1 MRLHGIIPPVAT
13 PMRDDEELDLPRF
26 RWFLDRLIAAGVH
39 GLFVLG
45 TNGEAYALD
54 EREKRELLAT
64 AMEHV
69 KGRLPIMAGTG
80 ATTTREALRLTHMA
94 EREGADAV
102 SVVTPYYV
110 SPSQQELATHYRRVA
125 ESTRL
130 PVVLY
135 NNPSMCG
142 GVTLHPDTVARLA
155 ELPNVVGIKDSGGD
169 LQTLSEYVRLT
180 PERFAVLQGRDTLIY
195 AALACGARGAVPAS
209 ANVAP
214 ELCVAIYEALAHGD
228 HNAARAAQARLNPVR
243 LSLHLGTAPGGVKA
257 ALELLGTPIGP
268 SRAPVG
274 PLDSAARQRMLR
286 ALQEA
291 GLARE
296 GR

>member
-13 PMRDDEELDLPRF
+13 PMRADEELDLPRF
-26 RWFLDRLIAAGVH
+26 RWLLDRLIGAGVH

-45 TNGEAYALD
+45 TTGESYALD
-54 EREKRELLAT
+54 EREKQELLA
-64 AMEHV
+64 AAVEHV
-69 KGRLPIMAGTG
+69 RGRLPVMAGAG
-80 ATTTREALRLTHMA
+80 APTTREAVRLTRLA

-142 GVTLHPDTVARLA
+142 GVTLYPDTVARLA
-155 ELPNVVGIKDSGGD
+155 EIANVLGIKDSGGD
-169 LQTLSEYVRLT
+169 LQTTNEYLRAT

-195 AALACGARGAVPAS
+195 AALACGAKGAVPAS

-214 ELCVAIYEALAHGD
+214 ELCLAIYEAFAGGD
-228 HNAARAAQARLNPVR
+228 HEAARAAQARLIPVR

-257 ALELLGTPIGP
+257 ALDVLGTPIGP

-274 PLDSAARQRMLR
+274 PLSAEALVRMRR
-286 ALQEA
+286 ALAEA
-291 GLARE
+291 GLTPGGA
-296 GR
+296 